1 MERDAL
7 NGEGLYSN
15 TTQIAEHP
23 DEALDELFGVEVYN
37 VACSLQPYHSE
48 LRQYGVTGVT
58 LGTQPTRQ
66 LFEYLK
72 RIADHIK
79 ANTDKPE
86 AVKANILEAITNLD
100 KLKHWG
106 LIYQILILQ
115 GLLVMLA
122 NCSFAD
128 DDRGYIEAQCLFDWI
143 ADLLVDKVMW
153 FAMTGG
159 VKYGDGDKERL
170 QPLCDYLYNTE
181 IGRCVQDCIFDRTQ
195 PEADHLN
202 PDTSTPTDSPE
213 VVSLPDE
220 LNTPEARA
228 LFSELV
234 KQGFAESNGAVYRW
248 KSTNA
253 LFGYMVNQVSERLNI
268 RPDND
273 RLPWAIFQC
282 AFGMSN
288 AQIRT
293 ATNHQSK
300 LNNGAVNEPTGYE
313 KIKTI
318 CK

>member
-48 LRQYGVTGVT
+48 LSRYGVTGVT
-58 LGTQPTRQ
+58 LGKQFTRY

-86 AVKANILEAITNLD
+86 AVKAYILEAITNLD
-100 KLKHWG
+100 NMPVWG

-115 GLLVMLA
+115 GLLVMFA
-122 NCSFAD
+122 NCTLTEG
-128 DDRGYIEAQCLFDWI
+128 DRGYIEAQCLVDWI
-143 ADLLVDKVMW
+143 ADLLADKVMW
-153 FAMTGG
+153 FAMSGG
-159 VKYGDGDKERL
+159 VMYGDGDKERL

-181 IGRCVQDCIFDRTQ
+181 MGRCVQDCIFDRTQ
-195 PEADHLN
+195 PEADHRH

-220 LNTPEARA
+220 LNTPEALKIFEQAREIGLISQDFQWLKGLQLLA
-228 LFSELV
+228 C
-234 KQGFAESNGAVYRW
+234 FAREMSLKLGLGKGLNSDGSPRVSW
-248 KSTNA
+248 KP
-253 LFGYMVNQVSERLNI
+253 FERLFKHPQGKLRANY
-268 RPDND
+268 ND
-273 RLPWAIFQC
+273 ILKTGQEPSDIELIDTIF
-282 AFGMSN
+282 
-288 AQIRT
+288 
-293 ATNHQSK
+293 K
-300 LNNGAVNEPTGYE
+300 
-313 KIKTI
+313 
-318 CK
+318 

>member
-1 MERDAL
+1 MIQASDLFNLLLSKPSRLDVIVMVEKVEVKYIDIILADL
-7 NGEGLYSN
+7 E
-15 TTQIAEHP
+15 
-23 DEALDELFGVEVYN
+23 DELKSYLTPQITTYN
-37 VACSLQPYHSE
+37 CYDFPSE
-48 LRQYGVTGVT
+48 LEEWCNSGGWLSQESWDSLPYTKHEQTV
-58 LGTQPTRQ
+58 QN
-66 LFEYLK
+66 E
-72 RIADHIK
+72 
-79 ANTDKPE
+79 KP
-86 AVKANILEAITNLD
+86 
-100 KLKHWG
+100 
-106 LIYQILILQ
+106 
-115 GLLVMLA
+115 
-122 NCSFAD
+122 
-128 DDRGYIEAQCLFDWI
+128 
-143 ADLLVDKVMW
+143 
-153 FAMTGG
+153 
-159 VKYGDGDKERL
+159 
-170 QPLCDYLYNTE
+170 PLYDYLYYELLKRQNNDTTG
-181 IGRCVQDCIFDRTQ
+181 IGRCVQDYVFDNKQ
-195 PEADHLN
+195 AGSN
-202 PDTSTPTDSPE
+202 PIKSDTATSPDSPE
-213 VVSLPDE
+213 VVNIPYE

-313 KIKTI
+313 KIKAI